1 MSRRKRNLRRV
12 SLLVTAQ
19 TWYHL
24 QELARM
30 DGHHDPGV
38 VVVDKLT
45 RERMLLFRRS
55 GEEGR
60 HGRS

>member
-38 VVVDKLT
+38 VVDKLT

-55 GEEGR
+55 GQEGR

>member
-30 DGHHDPGV
+30 DGHHD
-38 VVVDKLT
+38 

>member
-38 VVVDKLT
+38 VDKLT